1 MAALDKSRFA
11 APKPKK
17 VSITDFGDTYVRSIR
32 EGEFERLA
40 EVESREEG
48 GKEGENSGPSTRVLM
63 IRFGVCDEAGVNV
76 FGDEDFDLIRG
87 IAFPVANELIKAI
100 REASGLEKDAVERA
114 EKN

>member
-1 MAALDKSRFA
+1 
-11 APKPKK
+11 
-17 VSITDFGDTYVRSIR
+17 
-32 EGEFERLA
+32 
-40 EVESREEG
+40 
-48 GKEGENSGPSTRVLM
+48 
-63 IRFGVCDEAGVNV
+63 V